1 MNQVEYSMRHCARI
15 APGAEMVRSFFRTQ
29 LLNPVRVISFIR
41 YLPHFVQVFY
51 RLMTD
56 RRVPLLAKSVPFI
69 GLLLLLTPPALELD
83 LVPFIGELDWLVVGY
98 ISLKLFLWLC
108 PPELVREHVL
118 QVGRGA

>member
-1 MNQVEYSMRHCARI
+1 
-15 APGAEMVRSFFRTQ
+15 
-29 LLNPVRVISFIR
+29 
-41 YLPHFVQVFY
+41 
-51 RLMTD
+51 MTD
-56 RRVPLLAKSVPFI
+56 RRVPLLAKSVPFL

>member
-1 MNQVEYSMRHCARI
+1 M
-15 APGAEMVRSFFRTQ
+15 
-29 LLNPVRVISFIR
+29 LNPARVVAFLR

-56 RRVPLLAKSVPFI
+56 RRVPRLAKVVPWL

-83 LVPFIGELDWLVVGY
+83 LLPFIGELDWLVVGY

>member
-1 MNQVEYSMRHCARI
+1 MM
-15 APGAEMVRSFFRTQ
+15 RSFFRTQ
-29 LLNPVRVISFIR
+29 LLNPVRVIAFVR
-41 YLPHFVQVFY
+41 YLPHFAQVFY
-51 RLMTD
+51 RLMAD
-56 RRVPLLAKSVPFI
+56 RRVPLLAKCIPFL
-69 GLLLLLTPPALELD
+69 GLLLLITPPALELD